1 MRVLSPDPKSTC
13 KKLVPASTLKFYFP
27 LLTLYSSIRR
37 GSSER
42 PCCGSHNIV
51 FGVAFDK
58 VEVDSFAK
66 NCVIYIAEAAIFTH
80 RVLQIDSPQRRVP
93 A

>member
-1 MRVLSPDPKSTC
+1 M
-13 KKLVPASTLKFYFP
+13 
-27 LLTLYSSIRR
+27 
-37 GSSER
+37 
-42 PCCGSHNIV
+42 